1 MDPETHKLIDSIAA
15 NVSNRRAFPGYAP
28 EDIIQEAWI
37 ICLEAIPKYD
47 PSRGPLERYLR
58 VCVTNRLR
66 TLKRDKETAPE
77 LFLPQ
82 FMSPDGDSDYDDALT
97 PKADASCDP
106 YLQLED
112 KDLVAFIVERLP
124 DDMRNDFLRVL
135 NGYVLGSERC
145 KLLRIEVEDLICR
158 YRGVS

>member
-1 MDPETHKLIDSIAA
+1 MDPETHRLIDSIAA
-15 NVSNRRAFPGYAP
+15 NASHRRAFPGYAP

-37 ICLEAIPKYD
+37 ICLEALPKYD
-47 PSRGPLERYLR
+47 KSRGPLERYLR

-66 TLKRDKETAPE
+66 TLKRDKEVVPE

-82 FMSPDGDSDYDDALT
+82 FVSTNGDGEYDEALM
-97 PKADASCDP
+97 PRADESCDP

-112 KDLVAFIVERLP
+112 KDLVAFIAKSLP

-145 KLLRIEVEDLICR
+145 KLLRTEVEDLICR
-158 YRGVS
+158 YRGVR